1 MWEKGKASRTHTP
14 PLDITCTSVSEEQ
27 VKLLELQRVCLQLSF
42 RDSGSTYDL
51 TVQASQVSLSGLS
64 S

>member
-1 MWEKGKASRTHTP
+1 MHTP
-14 PLDITCTSVSEEQ
+14 APDITWTSVPEEQ
-27 VKLLELQRVCLQLSF
+27 VKLLELQRVRLQLSF